1 MVKRF
6 RNKNRAHIEYLAGK
20 TLLWFGY
27 FVGLGLL
34 LLIGF
39 HG

>member
-1 MVKRF
+1 MRL
-6 RNKNRAHIEYLAGK
+6 RNREQFEYLAGK
-20 TLLWFGY
+20 ALLWFGY

-34 LLIGF
+34 LLMVI

>member
-1 MVKRF
+1 MEPKR
-6 RNKNRAHIEYLAGK
+6 RERIEYLAGK

-34 LLIGF
+34 LLMVI